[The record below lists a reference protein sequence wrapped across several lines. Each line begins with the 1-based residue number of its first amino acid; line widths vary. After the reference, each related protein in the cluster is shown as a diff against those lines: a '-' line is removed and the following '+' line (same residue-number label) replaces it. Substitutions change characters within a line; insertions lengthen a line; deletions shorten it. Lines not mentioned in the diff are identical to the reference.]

1 MAINRNGH
9 AGVFK
14 GVDVYRVSPVQY
26 ICRKL
31 YNDDNCIYAI
41 EDQKILIRGN
51 IVFATLG
58 DEGRVI
64 ELAPN
69 QRYKFYNPVIKK
81 ELKEEEVFVID
92 KKDVVAKVPEIVKE
106 TGIELEP
113 QLIVDDLLE
122 GVYKWQVG

>member
-31 YNDDNCIYAI
+31 YNDNNCIYAI

-58 DEGRVI
+58 EEGRVI
-64 ELAPN
+64 ELEPN
-69 QRYKFYNPVIKK
+69 QQYKFYNPNSQW
-81 ELKEEEVFVID
+81 EVKID
-92 KKDVVAKVPEIVKE
+92 EKDVVAKVPEIVKE

-113 QLIVDDLLE
+113 QLTVDDLLE
-122 GVYKWQVG
+122 GVYKWQL